1 MVLNKMET
9 KSVYMDYAD
18 VSTGQID
25 AKKGPQVKKMGSL

>member
-1 MVLNKMET
+1 
-9 KSVYMDYAD
+9 MDYAD